1 MINSPALPEKAVLG
15 SCEIRTVLGQ
25 GGGGISYLAYD
36 RALEREVVI
45 KEHFPMG
52 LSLRPEGSAEVEPL
66 DEGLYTRSLATFCRE
81 ARILAGLNH
90 PNVVKVH
97 DIFEGS
103 GTAYLVMEYVE
114 GSTLKEW
121 LPSHAGD
128 VEAVL
133 QVLEQL
139 LHTLHYLHA
148 NSIIHR
154 DIKPGNIIIRE
165 DGQPTIIDF
174 GSAHLGTA
182 NHTLTPVGSPGYAAP
197 EQFSPGGRI
206 GAWSDL
212 YALAQ
217 CFLHLLPKEHKK
229 KYPHRLLRSLQK
241 AAAPEVSD
249 RYTSAQEWLKAL
261 RLQTFN
267 KAILFLPAAL
277 LLGGIIGGLGLKA
290 LQSPPAD
297 KTPATPPF
305 LPSVHTAVPPEREAD
320 IFARRDEII
329 SRYQKQI
336 DDTTA
341 NLTVRTLS
349 PAEKNAYLDRLQE
362 LQKKKMEELD
372 QLLASSSAETIVL
385 QDGTIIYDSSGQLAS
400 GDPRIKEQAER
411 LQDEFTQALIIY
423 LGQAE
428 AQGIPEQDQQKA
440 KEKLRAKLDN
450 KLRELRRD

>member
-15 SCEIRTVLGQ
+15 SCEIRAVLGQ

-121 LPSHAGD
+121 MPSHAGD
-128 VEAVL
+128 VSAV
-133 QVLEQL
+133 QRVLEQL
-139 LHTLHYLHA
+139 LHTLHYLHG
-148 NSIIHR
+148 NSVLHR

-165 DGQPTIIDF
+165 NGQPTIIDF

-197 EQFSPGGRI
+197 EQFSPGGRV

-217 CFLHLLPKEHKK
+217 CFIHLLPEESKK
-229 KYPHRLLRSLQK
+229 RYPRRFLKSLQK
-241 AAAPEVSD
+241 AAAPEATH
-249 RYTSAQEWLKAL
+249 RYRSAAEWLEAL
-261 RLQTFN
+261 RSPSRNRAFLL
-267 KAILFLPAAL
+267 ILATL
-277 LLGGIIGGLGLKA
+277 LAGGLIGGLSLHA
-290 LQSPPAD
+290 LNVHQQVSVPQPPAVD
-297 KTPATPPF
+297 MNNTA
-305 LPSVHTAVPPEREAD
+305 PSTLPPE
-320 IFARRDEII
+320 
-329 SRYQKQI
+329 
-336 DDTTA
+336 
-341 NLTVRTLS
+341 
-349 PAEKNAYLDRLQE
+349 
-362 LQKKKMEELD
+362 
-372 QLLASSSAETIVL
+372 TIGL
-385 QDGTIIYDSSGQLAS
+385 RDGTIIYDSSGQLAS

-423 LGQAE
+423 LGKAE
-428 AQGIPEQDQQKA
+428 AQGIPEQEQQKT

-450 KLRELRRD
+450 KLRELRRE

>member
-1 MINSPALPEKAVLG
+1 MNSPALPEKAVLG
-15 SCEIRTVLGQ
+15 SCEIRAVLGQ

-52 LSLRPEGSAEVEPL
+52 LCMRAEGSAEVEPL

-139 LHTLHYLHA
+139 LHTLHYLHG

-197 EQFSPGGRI
+197 EQFSPGGRV

-217 CFLHLLPKEHKK
+217 CFLHYLPAKQKK
-229 KYPHRLLRSLQK
+229 RYPRRFLKSLQK
-241 AAAPEVSD
+241 AAAPEAEQ
-249 RYTSAQEWLKAL
+249 RFHSASEWLAQLRKASRNTAL
-261 RLQTFN
+261 
-267 KAILFLPAAL
+267 ILFLTAMAA
-277 LLGGIIGGLGLKA
+277 GSIIGGLSLHILST
-290 LQSPPAD
+290 LQQLPLPQQPAAASDNYPP
-297 KTPATPPF
+297 PGI
-305 LPSVHTAVPPEREAD
+305 PPE
-320 IFARRDEII
+320 
-329 SRYQKQI
+329 
-336 DDTTA
+336 
-341 NLTVRTLS
+341 
-349 PAEKNAYLDRLQE
+349 
-362 LQKKKMEELD
+362 
-372 QLLASSSAETIVL
+372 TIGL

-400 GDPRIKEQAER
+400 DDPRIKEQAER

-428 AQGIPEQDQQKA
+428 AQGIPEHDQQKA

>member
-52 LSLRPEGSAEVEPL
+52 LCMRAEGSAEVEPL
-66 DEGLYTRSLATFCRE
+66 DEILYPRSLSTFCRE

-121 LPSHAGD
+121 MPSHAGD
-128 VEAVL
+128 VSAV
-133 QVLEQL
+133 QRVLEQL
-139 LHTLHYLHA
+139 LHTLHYLHG
-148 NSIIHR
+148 NSVLHR

-165 DGQPTIIDF
+165 DGIPIIIDF

-197 EQFSPGGRI
+197 EQFSPKGRV

-217 CFLHLLPKEHKK
+217 CFIHLLPTEQKK
-229 KYPHRLLRSLQK
+229 RYPRRFLKSLQK
-241 AAAPEVSD
+241 AAAPEAAH
-249 RYTSAQEWLKAL
+249 RYRTATEWLEQL
-261 RLQTFN
+261 RKSSRLT
-267 KAILFLPAAL
+267 AAL
-277 LLGGIIGGLGLKA
+277 LFLAVLAIGGIIGGLGLHVLNEHKQVPA
-290 LQSPPAD
+290 PQPPAVD
-297 KTPATPPF
+297 MNNTD
-305 LPSVHTAVPPEREAD
+305 PSTLPPE
-320 IFARRDEII
+320 
-329 SRYQKQI
+329 
-336 DDTTA
+336 
-341 NLTVRTLS
+341 
-349 PAEKNAYLDRLQE
+349 
-362 LQKKKMEELD
+362 
-372 QLLASSSAETIVL
+372 TIGL
-385 QDGTIIYDSSGQLAS
+385 RDGTIIYDSSGKLAS
-400 GDPRIKEQAER
+400 NDPRIKEQAER
-411 LQDEFTQALIIY
+411 LYAQYTQAMLIY

-428 AQGIPEQDQQKA
+428 AQGIPKQEQQQTI
-440 KEKLRAKLDN
+440 EKLRAEWDN
-450 KLRELRRD
+450 KLRELRRN

>member
-1 MINSPALPEKAVLG
+1 MINSPALPEKAILG

-52 LSLRPEGSAEVEPL
+52 LCLRPEGSAEVDAT
-66 DEGLYTRSLATFCRE
+66 DEELYSRALATFCRE

-103 GTAYLVMEYVE
+103 GTAYMVMEYVE

-121 LPSHAGD
+121 LPSHAED
-128 VEAVL
+128 ISAV
-133 QVLEQL
+133 QRILEQL
-139 LHTLHYLHA
+139 LHTLHYLHG
-148 NSIIHR
+148 NSVLHR

-165 DGQPTIIDF
+165 DGQPIIIDF

-197 EQFSPGGRI
+197 EQFSPGGRV

-229 KYPHRLLRSLQK
+229 RYPRRLLRSLQK

-249 RYTSAQEWLKAL
+249 RFLTAQDWLKTL
-261 RLQTFN
+261 RKPSYN
-267 KAILFLPAAL
+267 KTAFFLPSAL
-277 LLGGIIGGLGLKA
+277 LAGGIIGGIGLHA
-290 LQSPPAD
+290 LQPA
-297 KTPATPPF
+297 PAEKQAETAPAQ
-305 LPSVHTAVPPEREAD
+305 PSVLAVAPLDQDAD
-320 IFARRDEII
+320 IFTRKNEII
-329 SRYQKQI
+329 DRYQKQI

-341 NLTVRTLS
+341 RLSDNTLS
-349 PAEKNAYLDRLQE
+349 TAEKNVCFDRLKDLQDKKLAE
-362 LQKKKMEELD
+362 LG
-372 QLLASSSAETIVL
+372 QLLTHAVPAVIVL
-385 QDGTIIYDSSGQLAS
+385 SDGTAIYDSSGQLAT
-400 GDPRIKEQAER
+400 DNPRVKQQAEILHEQFQR
-411 LQDEFTQALIIY
+411 DLFRYQSR
-423 LGQAE
+423 AE
-428 AQGIPEQDQQKA
+428 EQGIPEQEQVKVR
-440 KEKLRAKLDN
+440 EKLQQELEQ
-450 KLRELRRD
+450 KLRELR

>member
-1 MINSPALPEKAVLG
+1 MTNSPALPEKTVLG

-52 LSLRPEGSAEVEPL
+52 LCMRAEGSAEVEPL
-66 DEGLYTRSLATFCRE
+66 DEILYPRSLSTFCRE

-121 LPSHAGD
+121 MPSHAGD
-128 VEAVL
+128 VSAV
-133 QVLEQL
+133 QRVLEQL
-139 LHTLHYLHA
+139 LHTLHYLHG
-148 NSIIHR
+148 NSVLHR

-165 DGQPTIIDF
+165 DGIPIIIDF

-197 EQFSPGGRI
+197 EQFSPGGRV

-217 CFLHLLPKEHKK
+217 CFIHLLPEESKK
-229 KYPHRLLRSLQK
+229 RYPRRFLKSLQK
-241 AAAPEVSD
+241 AAAPEATH
-249 RYTSAQEWLKAL
+249 RYRSAAEWLEAL
-261 RLQTFN
+261 RSPSRNRAFLL
-267 KAILFLPAAL
+267 ILATL
-277 LLGGIIGGLGLKA
+277 LAGGLIGGLSQHA
-290 LQSPPAD
+290 LNVHQQVSVPQPPAVD
-297 KTPATPPF
+297 MNNTD
-305 LPSVHTAVPPEREAD
+305 PSTLPPE
-320 IFARRDEII
+320 
-329 SRYQKQI
+329 
-336 DDTTA
+336 
-341 NLTVRTLS
+341 
-349 PAEKNAYLDRLQE
+349 
-362 LQKKKMEELD
+362 
-372 QLLASSSAETIVL
+372 TICL
-385 QDGTIIYDSSGQLAS
+385 RDGTIIYDSSGQLAS
-400 GDPRIKEQAER
+400 NDPRIKEQAER
-411 LQDEFTQALIIY
+411 LYAQYTQALLIY

-428 AQGIPEQDQQKA
+428 EQGIPKQEQQQA
-440 KEKLRAKLDN
+440 IEKLRAEWDN
-450 KLRELRRD
+450 KLRELRRE

>member
-15 SCEIRTVLGQ
+15 SCEIRAVLGQ

-52 LSLRPEGSAEVEPL
+52 LCLRPEGSAEVEPL
-66 DEGLYTRSLATFCRE
+66 DEGLYNRALATFCRE

-128 VEAVL
+128 VEAVQL
-133 QVLEQL
+133 VLEQL
-139 LHTLHYLHA
+139 LHTLHYLHG

-165 DGQPTIIDF
+165 NGQPTIIDF

-197 EQFSPGGRI
+197 EQFSPKGRV

-217 CFLHLLPKEHKK
+217 CFLHLLPQEQKK
-229 KYPHRLLRSLQK
+229 HYPRRLLLSLQV
-241 AAAPEVSD
+241 AAAPEVAD
-249 RYTSAQEWLKAL
+249 RFCSAQEWLEAL
-261 RLQTFN
+261 RRTSFF
-267 KAILFLPAAL
+267 KAMFFRPEAL
-277 LLGGIIGGLGLKA
+277 LVGGIIAGMILLYALNLSTNSDSAQPSTPGSALTKQKTDTFSRLKE
-290 LQSPPAD
+290 LQD
-297 KTPATPPF
+297 KKMVKLDSSIP
-305 LPSVHTAVPPEREAD
+305 
-320 IFARRDEII
+320 EII
-329 SRYQKQI
+329 R
-336 DDTTA
+336 
-341 NLTVRTLS
+341 LS
-349 PAEKNAYLDRLQE
+349 
-362 LQKKKMEELD
+362 
-372 QLLASSSAETIVL
+372 
-385 QDGTIIYDSSGQLAS
+385 DGTVIYDSTGELATANPQVKQEAEQLF
-400 GDPRIKEQAER
+400 DRFQRDLFRIQAQAGEQNQAET
-411 LQDEFTQALIIY
+411 LQQL
-423 LGQAE
+423 
-428 AQGIPEQDQQKA
+428 QQQLE
-440 KEKLRAKLDN
+440 EKLRQ
-450 KLRELRRD
+450 LRHHR

>member
-1 MINSPALPEKAVLG
+1 MNSPALPEKAVLG
-15 SCEIRTVLGQ
+15 SCEIRAVLGQ
-25 GGGGISYLAYD
+25 GGGGISYLAFD

-52 LSLRPEGSAEVEPL
+52 LCMRPEGSAEVEPL
-66 DEGLYTRSLATFCRE
+66 DEILYPRSLSTFCRE

-103 GTAYLVMEYVE
+103 STAYLVMEYVE

-121 LPSHAGD
+121 LPSHAGEI
-128 VEAVL
+128 EAV
-133 QVLEQL
+133 QTILEQL
-139 LHTLHYLHA
+139 LHTLHYLHGI
-148 NSIIHR
+148 SIVHR
-154 DIKPGNIIIRE
+154 DIKPGNIIIRD
-165 DGQPTIIDF
+165 DGEPIIIDF
-174 GSAHLGTA
+174 GSAHIGTA

-197 EQFSPGGRI
+197 EQFSPGGRV

-229 KYPHRLLRSLQK
+229 KYPRRLLRSLQK

-261 RLQTFN
+261 RKPAFN
-267 KAILFLPAAL
+267 KTLIFLPAAVL
-277 LLGGIIGGLGLKA
+277 AGGLIGGLGLHV
-290 LQSPPAD
+290 LQSPPIEETAN
-297 KTPATPPF
+297 KEYLLTPALTTI
-305 LPSVHTAVPPEREAD
+305 SHNREKD
-320 IFARRDEII
+320 IFARKDEII
-329 SRYQKQI
+329 RRYQKQI

-341 NLTVRTLS
+341 SITGRPLS
-349 PAEKNAYLDRLQE
+349 PAEETAYLNRLKE
-362 LQKKKMEELD
+362 LQDKQMEELD
-372 QLLASSSAETIVL
+372 QLYGSFEPETIGL

-428 AQGIPEQDQQKA
+428 AQGIPEQEQQKT
-440 KEKLRAKLDN
+440 KEKLRAELDN
-450 KLRELRRD
+450 KLRELRRG

>member
-1 MINSPALPEKAVLG
+1 MTNSPALPEKTVLG

-52 LSLRPEGSAEVEPL
+52 LCMRAEGSAEVEPL
-66 DEGLYTRSLATFCRE
+66 DEILYPRSLSTFCRE

-121 LPSHAGD
+121 MPSHAGD
-128 VEAVL
+128 VSAV
-133 QVLEQL
+133 QRVLEQL
-139 LHTLHYLHA
+139 LHTLHYLHG
-148 NSIIHR
+148 NSVLHR

-165 DGQPTIIDF
+165 DGIPIIIDF

-197 EQFSPGGRI
+197 EQFSPKGRV

-217 CFLHLLPKEHKK
+217 CFIHLLPTEQKK
-229 KYPHRLLRSLQK
+229 RYPRRFLKSLQK
-241 AAAPEVSD
+241 AAAPEAAH
-249 RYTSAQEWLKAL
+249 RYRTATEWLEQL
-261 RLQTFN
+261 RKSSRLT
-267 KAILFLPAAL
+267 AAL
-277 LLGGIIGGLGLKA
+277 LFLAVLAIGGIIGGLGLHVLNEHKQVPA
-290 LQSPPAD
+290 PQPPAVD
-297 KTPATPPF
+297 MNNTD
-305 LPSVHTAVPPEREAD
+305 PSTLPPE
-320 IFARRDEII
+320 
-329 SRYQKQI
+329 
-336 DDTTA
+336 
-341 NLTVRTLS
+341 
-349 PAEKNAYLDRLQE
+349 
-362 LQKKKMEELD
+362 
-372 QLLASSSAETIVL
+372 TIGL

-400 GDPRIKEQAER
+400 NDPRIKEQAER
-411 LQDEFTQALIIY
+411 LYAQYTQAMLIY

-428 AQGIPEQDQQKA
+428 AQGIPKQEQQQTI
-440 KEKLRAKLDN
+440 EKLRAEWDN
-450 KLRELRRD
+450 KLRELRRN

>member
-15 SCEIRTVLGQ
+15 SCEIRAVLGQ

-52 LSLRPEGSAEVEPL
+52 LCMRAEGSAEVEPL
-66 DEGLYTRSLATFCRE
+66 DEGLYTRALATFCRE

-128 VEAVL
+128 VEAVQL
-133 QVLEQL
+133 VLEQL
-139 LHTLHYLHA
+139 LHTLHYLHG

-165 DGQPTIIDF
+165 NGQPTIIDF

-197 EQFSPGGRI
+197 EQFSPKGLV

-217 CFLHLLPKEHKK
+217 CFLHLLPQEQKK
-229 KYPHRLLRSLQK
+229 HYPRHLLLSLQV
-241 AAAPEVSD
+241 AAAPEVAD
-249 RYTSAQEWLKAL
+249 RFCSAQEWLKAL
-261 RLQTFN
+261 RRTSFF
-267 KAILFLPAAL
+267 KAMIFRPEAL
-277 LLGGIIGGLGLKA
+277 LVGGIIAGMILLYALNLSMNSDSAQPSTPGSALTEQKTDTFSRLK
-290 LQSPPAD
+290 
-297 KTPATPPF
+297 
-305 LPSVHTAVPPEREAD
+305 
-320 IFARRDEII
+320 
-329 SRYQKQI
+329 
-336 DDTTA
+336 
-341 NLTVRTLS
+341 
-349 PAEKNAYLDRLQE
+349 E
-362 LQKKKMEELD
+362 LQDKKMVKLD
-372 QLLASSSAETIVL
+372 SSIPEVIGLS
-385 QDGTIIYDSSGQLAS
+385 DGTVIYDSSGQLAS
-400 GDPRIKEQAER
+400 DDPRIKEQAER

-428 AQGIPEQDQQKA
+428 AQGIPEQKQQKT
-440 KEKLRAKLDN
+440 KEKLRAELDN

>member
-1 MINSPALPEKAVLG
+1 MMNSPALPEKAVLG
-15 SCEIRTVLGQ
+15 SCEIRAVLGQ

-52 LSLRPEGSAEVEPL
+52 LCLRAEGSAEVEAP
-66 DEGLYTRSLATFCRE
+66 DEALYSRSLATFCRE

-121 LPSHAGD
+121 LPSHAED
-128 VEAVL
+128 VPAV
-133 QVLEQL
+133 QRVLEQL
-139 LHTLHYLHA
+139 LHTLHYLHG
-148 NSIIHR
+148 NSVLHR

-165 DGQPTIIDF
+165 DGAPIIIDF

-197 EQFSPGGRI
+197 EQFSPKGRV

-217 CFLHLLPKEHKK
+217 CFIHLLPTEQKK
-229 KYPHRLLRSLQK
+229 RYPRRFLKSLQK
-241 AAAPEVSD
+241 AAAPEAAH
-249 RYTSAQEWLKAL
+249 RYRTATEWLEHL
-261 RLQTFN
+261 RKSSRLT
-267 KAILFLPAAL
+267 AAL
-277 LLGGIIGGLGLKA
+277 LFLAVLVVGGIIGGLGLHVLHEHKQVPA
-290 LQSPPAD
+290 PQPPAASTNNAPTPVSPP
-297 KTPATPPF
+297 
-305 LPSVHTAVPPEREAD
+305 
-320 IFARRDEII
+320 
-329 SRYQKQI
+329 
-336 DDTTA
+336 
-341 NLTVRTLS
+341 
-349 PAEKNAYLDRLQE
+349 
-362 LQKKKMEELD
+362 
-372 QLLASSSAETIVL
+372 ETIGL

-400 GDPRIKEQAER
+400 NDPRIKEQAER
-411 LQDEFTQALIIY
+411 LYAQYTQAMLIY

-428 AQGIPEQDQQKA
+428 EQGIPKQEQQQA
-440 KEKLRAKLDN
+440 IEKLRAEWDN
-450 KLRELRRD
+450 KLRELRRN